1 MNIYIFGLFLV
12 IIVTVL
18 KLSVNLFVYKK
29 NKIVIKEYFNESIYI
44 YSSVLIL
51 DYIINTYFDVKI
63 INKKEESPEVY
74 TDTPT
79 F

>member
-12 IIVTVL
+12 IIVTIL
-18 KLSVNLFVYKK
+18 KLMVNLFVYKN

-51 DYIINTYFDVKI
+51 DYIINTYFDVKVI
-63 INKKEESPEVY
+63 DKKDESPHVY
-74 TDTPT
+74 TDVPT

>member
-63 INKKEESPEVY
+63 INKKEQSPEVY

>member
-18 KLSVNLFVYKK
+18 KLVVNVFIYKN

-44 YSSVLIL
+44 YSSLLIL
-51 DYIINTYFDVKI
+51 DYIIKTYFDVKI
-63 INKKEESPEVY
+63 IDKKDESPQVY